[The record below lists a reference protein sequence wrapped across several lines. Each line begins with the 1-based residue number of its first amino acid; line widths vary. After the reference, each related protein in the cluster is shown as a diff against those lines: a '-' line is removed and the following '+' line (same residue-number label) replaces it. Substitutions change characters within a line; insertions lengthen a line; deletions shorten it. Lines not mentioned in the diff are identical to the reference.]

1 MDNTVDV
8 TIPVEAEAAAVLA
21 DPHNRAV
28 WVVWSAACYAR
39 DAVPALW
46 RRPSPR

>member
-1 MDNTVDV
+1 MNNTVDV
-8 TIPVEAEAAAVLA
+8 TIPVEPEGPPFSPIRVTERL
-21 DPHNRAV
+21 

-39 DAVPALW
+39 DPVPALW